1 MCPHCASTHLMIRQ
15 MVGFELLM
23 VYFTGKRKYRCCNC
37 FHSFRMR
44 DRRRF
49 PRAAPPVESRSR
61 QPLR

>member
-1 MCPHCASTHLMIRQ
+1 MIRQ